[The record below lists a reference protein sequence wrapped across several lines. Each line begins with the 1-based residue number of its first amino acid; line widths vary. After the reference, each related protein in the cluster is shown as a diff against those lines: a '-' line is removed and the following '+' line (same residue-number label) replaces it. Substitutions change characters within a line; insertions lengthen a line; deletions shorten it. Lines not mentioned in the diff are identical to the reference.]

1 MTSQEQYIKSMWQ
14 TARTIPLG
22 SVFPSVLIAQSAVES
37 GWGSSGVCKVAKNY
51 FGITKGSWTGETY
64 KASTGHTFRKY
75 ASKRQSVKDY
85 IKLLHENYK
94 YVILA
99 RNYTDQAIALN
110 NSAYSGGDANYGAK
124 IINII
129 ENYDLKKYDTYYK
142 IQLAGIGITAILLI
156 VIAIYILKH

>member
-1 MTSQEQYIKSMWQ
+1 MTAQEQYIKAMWR
-14 TARTIPLG
+14 TARTVPLK

-37 GWGSSGVCKVAKNY
+37 GWGSSGACKVANNY
-51 FGITKGSWTGETY
+51 FGITKGSWTGDVY
-64 KASTGHTFRKY
+64 KASTGYTFRKY

-85 IKLLHENYK
+85 IKILHDNYK
-94 YVILA
+94 YVVSA

-142 IQLAGIGITAILLI
+142 LQLAGVFMLAILLI